1 MNQITKKSAW
11 NKPLNVDDTAF
22 IDSAASL
29 TLLHNRAPA
38 DDAPK
43 QQQKKTV
50 TIPNG
55 AQMHTTKTIK
65 LRLDLPEKAKI
76 GHRMPKIINNLVSAP
91 ALCDAGCEVKFTKK
105 EVVVTHND
113 KVVLEGWRDPT
124 NNLWRVPLIQEK
136 VETANLTESKNYYD
150 IFDDDDDESDTE
162 RANKTDEKIPE
173 FCNFIN
179 SIYDCKNDEHLTKFY
194 HATFGSPVKS
204 TFLNAIRMGYLKG
217 CPGLSSKSVENIYQ
231 CRTSDGKGSHGPKTP
246 RTPIHQKSRRKR

>member
-11 NKPLNVDDTAF
+11 DKPLNVDDTAF

-38 DDAPK
+38 DDAPT
-43 QQQKKTV
+43 QQKQKTV

-136 VETANLTESKNYYD
+136 IETANSAESTN
-150 IFDDDDDESDTE
+150 
-162 RANKTDEKIPE
+162 
-173 FCNFIN
+173 
-179 SIYDCKNDEHLTKFY
+179 
-194 HATFGSPVKS
+194 
-204 TFLNAIRMGYLKG
+204 
-217 CPGLSSKSVENIYQ
+217 
-231 CRTSDGKGSHGPKTP
+231 
-246 RTPIHQKSRRKR
+246 